1 MFIWIRALRLRE
13 IPSSAW
19 HKIFIIFHMANKSSK
34 SPSGEDREQ
43 RNEHIREQE
52 VEKQDITAN
61 SGITGS
67 KPDARQE
74 NLENRGYEEDQPGNP
89 GRNSGSLKKDQE
101 TLPTGEPDPHER

>member
-1 MFIWIRALRLRE
+1 
-13 IPSSAW
+13 
-19 HKIFIIFHMANKSSK
+19 MANKSSK

-61 SGITGS
+61 SGIKGS

-89 GRNSGSLKKDQE
+89 VRNSGSLKKDQE